1 MPRDPSI
8 KKVLI
13 LGSGAVRIGQ
23 AGEFDYSGSQALKA
37 MREEGIETVLINP
50 NIATIQTDPHLCD
63 HVYLLPITVEYVE
76 EVIAKERPDT
86 VLLSFGGQT
95 ALNVGVQCAEKG
107 IFEKYAVKVRGTP
120 VRAIEVTE
128 DRELFRQEMFKAKV
142 EIAKS
147 ATANNL
153 EDALKIADK
162 IGYPIIIR
170 VGYTLGGQGSGVAY
184 TEPELVEIVERALAQ
199 SMNVQVLVEEY
210 IGGWKEI
217 EFEVV
222 RDCVDNCITTCS
234 MENVDPVGIHTGES
248 VVVAPSMTLNANE
261 YGMLRSAS
269 IRIIQQLGII
279 GECNIQFALAVD
291 SLEYRSIEVNARM
304 SRSSALASK
313 ATGYTLAYFAAK
325 LALGYTLTELTNRIT
340 NTTTACFEPAT
351 DYVVAKVPRWDLQKF
366 QRVSRRIGT
375 QMKSVG
381 EVMSIGRNIE
391 EIFQKSCRMLDIGMR
406 GMVCNDDILPP
417 LKTLDEYR
425 EEMKNPTDLR
435 FLRLPQ
441 AMRAGLSVE
450 EIYKLSWIDKF
461 FLYKIEHLLELED
474 QLKALRITSPDEEK
488 QYWISEAKKY
498 GFSDG
503 QIAYCMKTDHLT
515 IRRLRR
521 RFNIIPVVKQ
531 IDTLAAE
538 WPAERNYLYVT
549 YGGTEDDLNFS
560 ASNGKKKIIV
570 LGCGSYRIGSSVEFD
585 WCSVKMAL
593 SLRNKGVDEVLM
605 MNYNPETVST
615 DYDMSDKLYFE
626 ELSGERVLDICEK
639 ERPFGIVVS
648 VGGQIAN
655 NLTQKL
661 TKYHDVFR
669 TSGIQI
675 LGTLGRNID
684 KAENRAK
691 FSQLCDQLGIA
702 QPQWKKLTS
711 YSSALAFANQ
721 VGYPVLVRPS
731 YVLSGAAMRVAQTPD
746 QLSDFLQLATKVS
759 QDNPVVITKFLTEAR
774 EIECDGISDGNY
786 VLIGGI
792 IEHVENAGIH
802 SGDATM
808 VMPPQTL
815 PPAIIEKITDNSR
828 QIALALNIRGPF
840 NIQYLVKEGKVSVIE
855 CNLRSS
861 RSMPYVSKSRGI
873 NLMTIAAEVILG
885 QQIKDIV
892 KDAPMGNFVSVK
904 SPMFSFMRL
913 YGADPVLG
921 VEMVSTGEVAV
932 IADDFYDALLKAMI
946 AAEIHIPLK
955 GNVLITVGGEELK
968 EQVIPVA
975 KELVNLGFRI
985 FATSHTADHME
996 AAGIKVVRLHKV
1008 SETKLEPNLLHCIL
1022 KGAIQMVIN
1031 LPLPSVVME
1040 EFNQI
1045 MADEYIIRRK
1055 AVEFNIPCIT
1065 NIQLARAVVEAIKRQ
1080 RNAKI
1085 KVKSLNEYHKELK
1098 ITYW

>member
-1 MPRDPSI
+1 MPRDSSI

-13 LGSGAVRIGQ
+13 IGSGAVRIGQ

-50 NIATIQTDPHLCD
+50 NIATIQTDPNLCD
-63 HVYLLPITVEYVE
+63 KVYLLPLTMEYVE

-107 IFEKYAVKVRGTP
+107 IFEKYGVKVRGTP
-120 VRAIEVTE
+120 VHAIEVTE
-128 DRELFRQEMFKAKV
+128 DRELFRQEMFHAGVK
-142 EIAKS
+142 IAKS

-222 RDCVDNCITTCS
+222 RDSADNCITTCS

-279 GECNIQFALAVD
+279 GECNIQFALHPT

-313 ATGYTLAYFAAK
+313 ATGYPLAYFAAK

-351 DYVVAKVPRWDLQKF
+351 DYVVVKVPRWDLQKF

-381 EVMSIGRNIE
+381 EVMAIGRNIE
-391 EIFQKSCRMLDIGMR
+391 EVFQKSCRMLDIGMR
-406 GMVCNDDILPP
+406 GLVCNDDILPP

-425 EEMKNPTDLR
+425 EEMKHATDLR
-435 FLRLPQ
+435 FLRIPQ
-441 AMRAGLSVE
+441 AIKMGLSID
-450 EIYKLSWIDKF
+450 EIYNLSMVDKF
-461 FLYKIEHLLELED
+461 FLYKIEHLLEIET
-474 QLKALRITSPDEEK
+474 QLKTLRITSGDEEK
-488 QYWISEAKKY
+488 QFWIREAKKY

-503 QIAYCMKTDHLT
+503 QIAYCMKTDHLA
-515 IRRLRR
+515 IRRIRR
-521 RFNIIPVVKQ
+521 RFNIVPVVKQ

-538 WPAERNYLYVT
+538 WPAKRNYLYLT

-560 ASNGKKKIIV
+560 TSNGKKIIV
-570 LGCGSYRIGSSVEFD
+570 LGSGVYRIGSSVEFD
-585 WCSVKMAL
+585 WGCVNMAL
-593 SLRNKGVDEVLM
+593 SLKKKGVDEVIM
-605 MNYNPETVST
+605 VNYNPETVST

-626 ELSGERVLDICEK
+626 ELSGERVLDIAEK

-661 TKYHDVFR
+661 TKYQDAFR
-669 TSGIQI
+669 TSGIQV

-759 QDNPVVITKFLTEAR
+759 QDNPVVITKFLLEAR
-774 EIECDGISDGNY
+774 EVECDGISDGNY

-815 PPAIIEKITDNSR
+815 PPAIIEKITNDSR

-861 RSMPYVSKSRGI
+861 RSMPYVSKTRGI
-873 NLMTIAAEVILG
+873 NLMTIASEVILG

-892 KDAPMGNFVSVK
+892 KDLPMGNFVCVK

-913 YGADPVLG
+913 SGADPVLG
-921 VEMVSTGEVAV
+921 VEMVSTGEVAC
-932 IADDFYDALLKAMI
+932 IGEDFYDALLKAMI

-975 KELVNLGFRI
+975 KELVKLGFRI
-985 FATSHTADHME
+985 FATAHTADHME
-996 AAGIKVVRLHKV
+996 MAGIKVVRLHKV
-1008 SETKLEPNLLHCIL
+1008 SETKLEPNLLNCIL

-1031 LPLPSVVME
+1031 LPLPSVVVE
-1040 EFNQI
+1040 EFNSI
-1045 MADEYIIRRK
+1045 MQDEYAIRRK

-1065 NIQLARAVVEAIKRQ
+1065 NIQLARAVVEAIKRM

-1098 ITYW
+1098 MTYW